1 MNDLK
6 GYSIIRFGLVSEIDY
21 SKGAVR
27 VSISEDGITTRFLP
41 VLTAGAKNDKTFMLP
56 NVNDQVA
63 ILLDADMGRGV
74 VLGAMFTTSN
84 APTGFSSVISG
95 RTYSDGAKDTY
106 NKTSGKRTIHG
117 KTKLEIKTDTET
129 LKAVLSDLANTVKGI
144 ADATAILTVNAAGVP
159 TTTPINAAQFT
170 AKSLELTAIVTRINA
185 FLE

>member
-56 NVNDQVA
+56 NINDQVA

-74 VLGAMFTTSN
+74 VLGAMFTTGN
-84 APTGFSSVISG
+84 APTGFSSAISG

-129 LKAVLSDLANTVKGI
+129 LKAVLADLTNAAKGL
-144 ADATAILTVNAAGVP
+144 ADAAAALTVTTAGVP
-159 TTTPINAAQFT
+159 STPPNNVASFTLKSTELAAI
-170 AKSLELTAIVTRINA
+170 ATRINA